1 MLQKKSARKRVYGL
15 LSRAL
20 LRSLKLYAQKENG
33 SLDGFIT
40 RHFLIVF
47 RLSIIS
53 ILFFFFFRCYPF
65 FCVCLLSRAPHG
77 VEKFARVFTGVVE
90 VIRRPLLS

>member
-53 ILFFFFFRCYPF
+53 IHPF
-65 FCVCLLSRAPHG
+65 FCVCLLSRVPHG
-77 VEKFARVFTGVVE
+77 VEKFTRVFLRGGE
-90 VIRRPLLS
+90 VRRPPGGV